1 MLINTVL
8 LFLNNAL
15 PVFII
20 TSLLIRY
27 FAINYLDIVKVK
39 QLSFG
44 VIVTVITSFILSS
57 HLENLS
63 LILDGKGTE
72 LFLSFGA
79 IIVYLSTVCL
89 FILSHKNDYTSVKK
103 YLAILIFFIIS
114 VFNGAHF
121 IIYLVSYWTQAQQD
135 ETVLIGITL
144 GGGICLSISI
154 LFYFLLRYLDKR
166 IYNQSS
172 CYFLL
177 FFGLGQLMQAIMFLQ
192 QVDIFSS
199 SQSIWDS
206 GEIIAEDSGLGQLL
220 TVLFGY
226 ETTPSLLQL
235 VSYAAA
241 LILPVMLLKLPYISL
256 SFYGKK
262 S

>member
-20 TSLLIRY
+20 TALLLRY
-27 FAINYLDIVKVK
+27 FAINYVELVDIS
-39 QLSFG
+39 QLLLG
-44 VIVTVITSFILSS
+44 ILLTVITSFILSS
-57 HLENLS
+57 YLENLS
-63 LILDGKGTE
+63 LIFDGKGTE
-72 LFLSFGA
+72 LFLSFGG
-79 IIVYLSTVCL
+79 IIVYLSTVSL
-89 FILSHKNDYTSVKK
+89 FVLSHINSFTATKQ
-103 YLAILIFFIIS
+103 YLAMLIFFIIS

-121 IIYLVSYWTQAQQD
+121 IIYLVSYWAQAHQD
-135 ETVLIGITL
+135 QTVLIGITL
-144 GGGICLSISI
+144 GGGICLSIAI

-166 IYNQSS
+166 ILNQTS

-177 FFGLGQLMQAIMFLQ
+177 FFGLGQLMHAIMLLQ

-199 SQSIWDS
+199 SQPIWDS
-206 GEIIAEDSGLGQLL
+206 GELIAEDSGLGQLL

-235 VSYAAA
+235 VSYIMA

-256 SFYGKK
+256 SFYGRK